1 MNLKL
6 SGIPEVTQEWFKWH
20 DIGELAVH
28 WHDWHCIEGIDLKDT
43 VLGCFPL

>member
-6 SGIPEVTQEWFKWH
+6 SCIPVVEVTQEWFKWH

-28 WHDWHCIEGIDLKDT
+28 WHILISIVGDLVQVD
-43 VLGCFPL
+43 LQ